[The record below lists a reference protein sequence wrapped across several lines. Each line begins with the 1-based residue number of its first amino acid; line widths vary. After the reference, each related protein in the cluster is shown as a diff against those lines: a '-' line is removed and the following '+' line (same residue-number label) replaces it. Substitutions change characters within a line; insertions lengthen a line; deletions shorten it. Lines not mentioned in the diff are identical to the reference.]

1 MKKITLAVAIVSALA
16 APLMTSCE
24 KQPQAS
30 VEAPAL
36 SIDPLITRAT
46 EVNFEDGDRIG
57 VTVTC
62 ADGSVYAENA
72 LLSYSDGIF
81 SGELKWYGDGGESSS
96 LTAYYPYSEAG
107 FPKTFEVGEDQRSGA
122 GAYDLMLATKSSVK
136 PQEAAVTMA
145 FRHQLSQIVMNVQ
158 NEAGISIDAITL
170 KGLLYRCILSDD
182 GTAFAP
188 DESAGLKDIIMEE
201 VSRGEKYRA
210 IVVPQTIAFGVG
222 IKTASGGSVVK
233 DFTEVTM
240 KPGYSYRIEAEVL
253 SDGVRFSLSG
263 EIDAWEDGGEV
274 TPGED
279 PDPTP
284 DPDPEPDPDPD
295 PDPTPVEGFEEY
307 DGYFI
312 YNGETYKTVTLKDGK
327 TWMAENLRVIPSGLT
342 PCDDITNLTA
352 GIYYPIVL
360 NDDHSDAVQTRDES
374 VIKSNGYL
382 YQMETA
388 LGLAVGDLKTEEQAR
403 SLEGAQGI
411 CPPGWR
417 VPTID
422 DIMALVGKAVKP
434 YDTPNV
440 NAPYY
445 DSASGNALM
454 SLINADGF
462 NVDAY
467 GAVTI
472 QGNDSKSA
480 KLLGF
485 LKTYTSGV
493 ASGYICGS
501 SFASL
506 TEKDGVITNFQF
518 YSLMPMKNNGTIN
531 GSKQSYRIAAPVRCV
546 KN

>member
-1 MKKITLAVAIVSALA
+1 MKKVTLAVAIVSALA
-16 APLMTSCE
+16 APLVTSCE

-57 VTVTC
+57 LAVTR
-62 ADGSVYAENA
+62 ADGSSYAENA

-81 SGELKWYGDGGESSS
+81 SGDLKWYGDGGESSS
-96 LTAYYPYSEAG
+96 LTAYYPYSESG
-107 FPKTFEVGEDQRSGA
+107 FPKTFEVGTDQRSGA

-145 FRHQLSQIVMNVQ
+145 FRHQLSQIVMNVK
-158 NEAGISIDAITL
+158 NEAGIAIDAITL
-170 KGLLYRCILSDD
+170 KGLMYKCVLPEA
-182 GTAFAP
+182 GTEFTA
-188 DESAGLKDIIMEE
+188 DESAGKKDFIMEE
-201 VSRGEKYRA
+201 VSKGVKYRA

-253 SDGVRFSLSG
+253 AEGIRFSLSG

-284 DPDPEPDPDPD
+284 EPD

-312 YNGETYKTVTLKDGK
+312 YNGETYKTVKLKDGK

-342 PCDDITNLTA
+342 PCDDIANLTA

-360 NDDHSDAVQTRDES
+360 NADHTAAVQTRDES

-382 YQMETA
+382 YQIETA
-388 LGLAVGDLKTEEQAR
+388 LGLAVGELKTEEQAR
-403 SLEGAQGI
+403 SLEGARGI

-422 DIMALVGKAVKP
+422 DWCNLVGYLAT
-434 YDTPNV
+434 YENINTA
-440 NAPYY
+440 APYY
-445 DSASGNALM
+445 DAVQGKALM
-454 SLINADGF
+454 SLINSDGF

-480 KLLGF
+480 KLMGF

-506 TEKDGVITNFQF
+506 TETDGVITNFQF
-518 YSLMPMKNNGTIN
+518 WSLMPMKNNGTIN
-531 GSKQSYRIAAPVRCV
+531 GAKQSYRIAAPVRCV

>member
-1 MKKITLAVAIVSALA
+1 MKKVTLAVAIVSALA
-16 APLMTSCE
+16 APLVISCE

-57 VTVTC
+57 LAVTR
-62 ADGSVYAENA
+62 ADGSSYAENA

-81 SGELKWYGDGGESSS
+81 SGDLKWYGDGGESSS
-96 LTAYYPYSEAG
+96 LTAYYPYSESG
-107 FPKTFEVGEDQRSGA
+107 FPKTFEVGTDQRSGA
-122 GAYDLMLATKSSVK
+122 GAYDLMFATKSSVK

-145 FRHQLSQIVMNVQ
+145 FRHQLSQIVMNVK
-158 NEAGISIDAITL
+158 NEAGIAIDAITL
-170 KGLLYRCILSDD
+170 KGLMYKCVLPEA
-182 GTAFAP
+182 GTEFTA
-188 DESAGLKDIIMEE
+188 DESAGKKDFIMEE
-201 VSRGEKYRA
+201 VSKGVKYRA

-253 SDGVRFSLSG
+253 AEGIRFSLSG

-284 DPDPEPDPDPD
+284 EPD

-312 YNGETYKTVTLKDGK
+312 YNGETYKTVKLKDGK

-342 PCDDITNLTA
+342 PCDDIANLTA

-360 NDDHSDAVQTRDES
+360 NADHTAAVQTRDES

-382 YQMETA
+382 YQIETA
-388 LGLAVGDLKTEEQAR
+388 LGLAVGELKTEEQAR
-403 SLEGAQGI
+403 SLEGARGI

-422 DIMALVGKAVKP
+422 DWYALVGRIATYEKEI
-434 YDTPNV
+434 NV

-445 DSASGNALM
+445 DATSGSALI

-462 NVDAY
+462 NIDAY
-467 GAVTI
+467 SAVSI
-472 QGNDSKSA
+472 QTNQSTSA
-480 KLLGF
+480 SLMW
-485 LKTYTSGV
+485 LKAYTSGIG
-493 ASGYICGS
+493 SGYICGS

-506 TEKDGVITNFQF
+506 TENDGVITNFQF

-531 GSKQSYRIAAPVRCV
+531 GAKQSYRIAAPVRCV

>member
-1 MKKITLAVAIVSALA
+1 MKKVTLAVAIVSALA
-16 APLMTSCE
+16 APLVISCE

-57 VTVTC
+57 LAVTR
-62 ADGSVYAENA
+62 ADGSSYAENA

-81 SGELKWYGDGGESSS
+81 SGDLKWYGDGGESSS
-96 LTAYYPYSEAG
+96 LTAYYPYSESG
-107 FPKTFEVGEDQRSGA
+107 FPKTFEVGTDQRSGA
-122 GAYDLMLATKSSVK
+122 GAYDLMFATKSSVK

-145 FRHQLSQIVMNVQ
+145 FRHQLSQIVMNVK
-158 NEAGISIDAITL
+158 NEAGIAIDAITL
-170 KGLLYRCILSDD
+170 KGLMYKCVLSEA
-182 GTAFAP
+182 GTEFTA
-188 DESAGLKDIIMEE
+188 DESAGKKDFIMEE
-201 VSRGEKYRA
+201 VSRGVKYRA

-253 SDGVRFSLSG
+253 AEGIRFSLSG

-284 DPDPEPDPDPD
+284 
-295 PDPTPVEGFEEY
+295 VEGFEEY

-312 YNGETYKTVTLKDGK
+312 YNGETYKTVKLKDGK

-342 PCDDITNLTA
+342 PCDDIANLTA

-360 NDDHSDAVQTRDES
+360 NADHTAAVQTRDES

-382 YQMETA
+382 YQIETA
-388 LGLAVGDLKTEEQAR
+388 LGLAVGELKTEEQAR
-403 SLEGAQGI
+403 SLEGARGI

-422 DIMALVGKAVKP
+422 DWCNLVGYLAT
-434 YDTPNV
+434 YENINTA
-440 NAPYY
+440 APYY
-445 DSASGNALM
+445 DAVQGKALM
-454 SLINADGF
+454 SLINSDGF

-480 KLLGF
+480 KLMGF

-506 TEKDGVITNFQF
+506 TETDGVITNFQF
-518 YSLMPMKNNGTIN
+518 WSLMPMKNNGTIN
-531 GSKQSYRIAAPVRCV
+531 GAKQSYRIAAPVRCV

>member
-16 APLMTSCE
+16 APLMISCD
-24 KQPQAS
+24 KQPLGLS
-30 VEAPAL
+30 EAPVL

-46 EVNFEDGDRIG
+46 EVNFEEGDRIG
-57 VTVTC
+57 LTVTR
-62 ADGSVYAENA
+62 ADGSTYAENA
-72 LLSYSDGIF
+72 LLSYSGGVF
-81 SGELKWYGDGGESSS
+81 SGELKWYDDGGESSS
-96 LTAYYPYSEAG
+96 LSAYYPYAESG
-107 FPKTFEVGEDQRSGA
+107 FPQSFEVGSDQRGGA

-136 PQEAAVTMA
+136 PQETAVTMA
-145 FRHQLSQIVMNVQ
+145 FRHQLSQVVMNVK

-170 KGLLYRCILSDD
+170 KGLLYKCILSED
-182 GTAFAP
+182 GTEFVA
-188 DESAGLKDIIMEE
+188 DESAGFKDIIMEE
-201 VSRGEKYRA
+201 VSRGVKYRA

-222 IKTASGGSVVK
+222 ISAASGGSVVK

-240 KPGYSYRIEAEVL
+240 KPGYSYKIEAEVL
-253 SDGVRFSLSG
+253 ADGVRFSLSG
-263 EIDAWEDGGEV
+263 EIAAWEDGGTV

-279 PDPTP
+279 PDPA
-284 DPDPEPDPDPD
+284 PDPD
-295 PDPTPVEGFEEY
+295 PDPTPGEDYEEH
-307 DGYFI
+307 DGYFT
-312 YNGETYKTVTLKDGK
+312 YKGETYKTVTLKDGK
-327 TWMAENLRVIPSGLT
+327 TWMAENLRVVPAGLT

-360 NDDHSDAVQTRDES
+360 NDGHTAAVQTRDDS

-382 YQMETA
+382 YQVETA
-388 LGLAVGDLKTEEQAR
+388 LGLSVGDLKTEEQAR

-422 DIMALVGKAVKP
+422 DWYALVGKIASYEKDINVK
-434 YDTPNV
+434 
-440 NAPYY
+440 APYY
-445 DSASGNALM
+445 DATNANATM

-467 GAVTI
+467 GAVAI
-472 QGNDSKSA
+472 QGNDSESA
-480 KLLGF
+480 KLMGF

-506 TEKDGVITNFQF
+506 TEKEGVITNFQF

-531 GSKQSYRIAAPVRCV
+531 GAKQSYRIAAPVRCV

>member
-1 MKKITLAVAIVSALA
+1 MKKITLAAAIVSALA
-16 APLMTSCE
+16 APLMISCG
-24 KQPQAS
+24 KQPQGS
-30 VEAPAL
+30 PEAPVL

-57 VTVTC
+57 VTVTR

-72 LLSYSDGIF
+72 ILSYSDGVF
-81 SGELKWYGDGGESSS
+81 SGELKWYDDGGESSA
-96 LTAYYPYSEAG
+96 LAAYYPYSESG
-107 FPKTFEVGEDQRSGA
+107 FPQSFEVGTDQRGGA

-145 FRHQLSQIVMNVQ
+145 FRHQLSQVVMNVK
-158 NEAGISIDAITL
+158 NEAGISIDTITL
-170 KGLLYRCILSDD
+170 KGLLNKCVLSED
-182 GTAFAP
+182 GTQFVA

-201 VSRGEKYRA
+201 VSRGVKYRA
-210 IVVPQTIAFGVG
+210 IVVPQTIAFGVS
-222 IKTASGGSVVK
+222 IKTASGGSAVK

-253 SDGVRFSLSG
+253 SDGVRFSLTG
-263 EIDAWEDGGEV
+263 EIDAWEDGGEI
-274 TPGED
+274 TPDEN

-284 DPDPEPDPDPD
+284 
-295 PDPTPVEGFEEY
+295 TPGGDVEEHE
-307 DGYFI
+307 GYFV
-312 YNGETYKTVTLKDGK
+312 YEGETYKTVTLKDGK

-342 PCDDITNLTA
+342 PCDDITSLTA
-352 GIYYPIVL
+352 GIYYPIVI
-360 NDDHSDAVQTRDES
+360 NDDHTAAVQTRDTS

-382 YQMETA
+382 YQIETA
-388 LGLAVGDLKTEEQAR
+388 LGLAVGELKTEEQAR

-411 CPPGWR
+411 CPAGWH
-417 VPTID
+417 VPTVDEIH
-422 DIMALVGKAVKP
+422 ALVGKIAT
-434 YDTPNV
+434 YEDINTA
-440 NAPYY
+440 APYY
-445 DSASGNALM
+445 DAVQGNALM

-472 QGNDSKSA
+472 QTNQATSA
-480 KLLGF
+480 KLMGF
-485 LKTYTSGV
+485 LKTYTSEV

-518 YSLMPMKNNGTIN
+518 WSLLPMKNNGTIN
-531 GSKQSYRIAAPVRCV
+531 GAKQSYRIAAPVRCV

>member
-1 MKKITLAVAIVSALA
+1 MKKITLAAAFVSALA
-16 APLMTSCE
+16 APLMISCG
-24 KQPQAS
+24 KQPQVS
-30 VEAPAL
+30 PEAPVL

-57 VTVTC
+57 LTVTR

-72 LLSYSDGIF
+72 LLSYSDGVF
-81 SGELKWYGDGGESSS
+81 SGELKWYDDGGESSA
-96 LTAYYPYSEAG
+96 LAAYYPYSESG
-107 FPKTFEVGEDQRSGA
+107 FPQSFEVGTDQKAGA

-145 FRHQLSQIVMNVQ
+145 FRHQLSQIVMNVK
-158 NEAGISIDAITL
+158 NDAGISIDGITL
-170 KGLLYRCILSDD
+170 KGLLYRCVLSED
-182 GTAFAP
+182 GTEFVP

-201 VSRGEKYRA
+201 VSKGVKYRA

-253 SDGVRFSLSG
+253 ADGVRFSLSG
-263 EIDAWEDGGEV
+263 EIDAWEDGGEIA
-274 TPGED
+274 PDED
-279 PDPTP
+279 PDPT
-284 DPDPEPDPDPD
+284 PDPDPD

-312 YNGETYKTVTLKDGK
+312 YNGETYRTVTLKDGK

-342 PCDDITNLTA
+342 PTDDLGNVTA
-352 GIYYPIVL
+352 GIYYPIVI
-360 NDDHSDAVQTRDES
+360 NDDHTAAVQTRDAS

-388 LGLAVGDLKTEEQAR
+388 LGLAVGDLKTEDQAKA
-403 SLEGAQGI
+403 LEGAQGI
-411 CPPGWR
+411 CPPGWH
-417 VPTID
+417 VPTVD
-422 DIMALVGKAVKP
+422 DLYNLVGRIASYDKAIN
-434 YDTPNV
+434 TA
-440 NAPYY
+440 APYY
-445 DSASGNALM
+445 DSTQGGALM

-462 NVDAY
+462 NVGAY
-467 GAVTI
+467 GAVTV
-472 QGNDSKSA
+472 QNNQSA
-480 KLLGF
+480 SANLMGF
-485 LKTYTSGV
+485 LKNYTSEV

-531 GSKQSYRIAAPVRCV
+531 GAKQSYRIAAPVRCV

>member
-16 APLMTSCE
+16 APLMISCD
-24 KQPQAS
+24 KQPQS
-30 VEAPAL
+30 LPEAPVL

-46 EVNFEDGDRIG
+46 EVNFEEGDRIG
-57 VTVTC
+57 LDVTR
-62 ADGSVYAENA
+62 ADGSIYAENA
-72 LLSYSDGIF
+72 LLSYSGGVF
-81 SGELKWYGDGGESSS
+81 SGELKWYDDGGESSS
-96 LTAYYPYSEAG
+96 LSAYYPYAESG
-107 FPKTFEVGEDQRSGA
+107 FPQSFEVGSDQRGGA

-145 FRHQLSQIVMNVQ
+145 FRHQLSQIVMNVK

-170 KGLLYRCILSDD
+170 KGLLYKCVLSED
-182 GTAFAP
+182 GTEFVA

-201 VSRGEKYRA
+201 VSRGVKYRA
-210 IVVPQTIAFGVG
+210 IVVSQTIAFGVG

-240 KPGYSYRIEAEVL
+240 KPGYSYKIEAEVL
-253 SDGVRFSLSG
+253 ADGVRFSLAG
-263 EIDAWEDGGEV
+263 EIDAWEDGGEI

-284 DPDPEPDPDPD
+284 DP
-295 PDPTPVEGFEEY
+295 TPGGDVDEHE
-307 DGYFI
+307 GYFV
-312 YNGETYKTVTLKDGK
+312 YEGETYRTVTLKDGK

-342 PCDDITNLTA
+342 PSDDLSNVTA
-352 GIYYPIVL
+352 GIYYPIVI
-360 NDDHSDAVQTRDES
+360 NDDHTAAVQTRDDS

-382 YQMETA
+382 YQIETA
-388 LGLAVGDLKTEEQAR
+388 LGLAVGELKTEAQAK

-411 CPPGWR
+411 CPSGWH
-417 VPTID
+417 VPTVDEIY
-422 DIMALVGKAVKP
+422 ALVGKIAT
-434 YDTPNV
+434 YEDINTA
-440 NAPYY
+440 APYY
-445 DSASGNALM
+445 DAVQGNALM

-462 NVDAY
+462 NVGAY

-472 QGNDSKSA
+472 QGNDSESA
-480 KLLGF
+480 KLMGF
-485 LKTYTSGV
+485 LKTYTSEV

-518 YSLMPMKNNGTIN
+518 YSLLPMKNNGTIN
-531 GSKQSYRIAAPVRCV
+531 GAKQSYRIAAPVRCV
-546 KN
+546 KD

>member
-16 APLMTSCE
+16 APLMISCD
-24 KQPQAS
+24 KQPLGLS
-30 VEAPAL
+30 EAPVL

-46 EVNFEDGDRIG
+46 EVNFEEGDRIG
-57 VTVTC
+57 LTVTR
-62 ADGSVYAENA
+62 ADGSAYAENA
-72 LLSYSDGIF
+72 LLSYSGGVF
-81 SGELKWYGDGGESSS
+81 SGELKWYDDGGESSS
-96 LTAYYPYSEAG
+96 LSAYYPYAESG
-107 FPKTFEVGEDQRSGA
+107 FPQSFEVGSDQRGGA

-136 PQEAAVTMA
+136 PQETAVTMA
-145 FRHQLSQIVMNVQ
+145 FRHQLSQVVMNVK

-170 KGLLYRCILSDD
+170 KGLLYKCILSED
-182 GTAFAP
+182 GTEFVA
-188 DESAGLKDIIMEE
+188 DESAGFKDIIMEE
-201 VSRGEKYRA
+201 VSRGVKYRA

-222 IKTASGGSVVK
+222 ISTASGGSVVK

-240 KPGYSYRIEAEVL
+240 KPGYSYKIEAEVL
-253 SDGVRFSLSG
+253 ADGVRFSLSG
-263 EIDAWEDGGEV
+263 EIAAWEDGGTV

-279 PDPTP
+279 PDPA
-284 DPDPEPDPDPD
+284 PDPD
-295 PDPTPVEGFEEY
+295 PDPTPGEDYEEH
-307 DGYFI
+307 DGYFT
-312 YNGETYKTVTLKDGK
+312 YKGETYKTVTLKDGK
-327 TWMAENLRVIPSGLT
+327 TWMAENLRVVPAGLT

-360 NDDHSDAVQTRDES
+360 NDGHTAAVQTRDDS

-382 YQMETA
+382 YQVETA
-388 LGLAVGDLKTEEQAR
+388 LGLSVGDLKTEEQAR

-422 DIMALVGKAVKP
+422 DWYALVGKIASYEKDINVK
-434 YDTPNV
+434 
-440 NAPYY
+440 APYY
-445 DSASGNALM
+445 DATNANATM

-467 GAVTI
+467 GAVAI
-472 QGNDSKSA
+472 QGNDSESA
-480 KLLGF
+480 KLMGF

-506 TEKDGVITNFQF
+506 TEKEGVITNFQF

-531 GSKQSYRIAAPVRCV
+531 GAKQSYRIAAPVRCV

>member
-1 MKKITLAVAIVSALA
+1 MKKISLAAAIVSALA
-16 APLMTSCE
+16 APLMISCD
-24 KQPQAS
+24 KQPQS
-30 VEAPAL
+30 LPEAPVL

-57 VTVTC
+57 LTVTR
-62 ADGSVYAENA
+62 ADGSAYAENA
-72 LLSYSDGIF
+72 LLNCSGGVF
-81 SGELKWYGDGGESSS
+81 SGELKWYDDGGESSA
-96 LTAYYPYSEAG
+96 LAAYYPYSESG
-107 FPKTFEVGEDQRSGA
+107 FPQSFEVGTDQKAGA

-145 FRHQLSQIVMNVQ
+145 FRHQLSQVVMNVK

-170 KGLLYRCILSDD
+170 KGLLNKCVLSED
-182 GTAFAP
+182 GTQFVA

-201 VSRGEKYRA
+201 VSRGVKYRA

-240 KPGYSYRIEAEVL
+240 KPGYSYKIEAEVL
-253 SDGVRFSLSG
+253 ADGVRFSLSG
-263 EIDAWEDGGEV
+263 EIDAWEDGGEI
-274 TPGED
+274 TPDEN

-284 DPDPEPDPDPD
+284 DPAPGGD
-295 PDPTPVEGFEEY
+295 VEEHE
-307 DGYFI
+307 GYFV
-312 YNGETYKTVTLKDGK
+312 YEGETYKTVTLKDGK

-360 NDDHSDAVQTRDES
+360 NDDHSVAVQTRDES

-382 YQMETA
+382 YQIETA
-388 LGLAVGDLKTEEQAR
+388 LGLAVGDLKTEAQAK

-422 DIMALVGKAVKP
+422 DWYALVGKIASYDEKDINVK
-434 YDTPNV
+434 
-440 NAPYY
+440 APYY
-445 DSASGNALM
+445 DATNANALM
-454 SLINADGF
+454 SLANADGF
-462 NVDAY
+462 NIDAY

-480 KLLGF
+480 KLMGF

-506 TEKDGVITNFQF
+506 TENDGVITNFQF

-531 GSKQSYRIAAPVRCV
+531 GAKQSYRIAAPIRCV